1 MNYAVSRQYTAKP
14 NSVHILWP
22 PVRKA
27 DLNSCSGDAFWQTS
41 GVKGEEMKT
50 RHYVL
55 LAAIIF
61 IGGRAPC
68 QETAPLKLV
77 QTFRLPPE
85 VKGNF
90 DHFAI
95 DLKGQRLFAT
105 PEDYKAVV
113 VFDLKAGQLVHT
125 IGGIERPH
133 AVLYREDAGRLY
145 VTDGKAGDLKIFNST
160 TYKLLSSVKL
170 LEDADSI
177 GYDPATKYLYID
189 NGGGDVHETFSMLSV
204 VDTTTGKK
212 LADIKIDGETLEAM
226 ALEKSSPKMYV
237 NNRAKNQVSVVDR
250 EKREL
255 VANWPVTLCKNNVAM
270 ALDEANHR
278 LFVACRTGQIAVLD
292 TQTGKEVTSFAITKG
307 VDDITYDA
315 ASKRIYAAC
324 DGAVDI
330 FEQSSPNSYKLLG
343 NVSTGPMGR
352 TARLVPELKR
362 YFVAVPQ
369 HGTTS
374 AKVLVFDVL

>member
-1 MNYAVSRQYTAKP
+1 M
-14 NSVHILWP
+14 
-22 PVRKA
+22 
-27 DLNSCSGDAFWQTS
+27 
-41 GVKGEEMKT
+41 
-50 RHYVL
+50 
-55 LAAIIF
+55 
-61 IGGRAPC
+61 
-68 QETAPLKLV
+68 TAPIKLV
-77 QTFRLPPE
+77 QTYDLPAE

-90 DHFAI
+90 DHFGI
-95 DLKGQRLFAT
+95 DLKGGRLFAT
-105 PEDYKAVV
+105 PEGYHAVV
-113 VFDLKAGQLVHT
+113 VFDLKTGKLLHKIDA
-125 IGGIERPH
+125 IGKPH
-133 AVLYREDAGRLY
+133 AVLYREDLNRIY
-145 VTDGKAGDLKIFNST
+145 VTDGDAGDLKIFHGTNYSLVST
-160 TYKLLSSVKL
+160 VKL

-189 NGGGDVHETFSMLSV
+189 NGGGDVHQTYSMLSV
-204 VDTTTGKK
+204 VDTTAGKK
-212 LADIKIDGETLEAM
+212 LADLKIDGETLEAM
-226 ALEKSSPKMYV
+226 ALENSTPKMYV

-255 VANWPVTLCKNNVAM
+255 VTNWPVTLCKNNVAM

-343 NVSTGPMGR
+343 NVSTGPMAR

>member
-1 MNYAVSRQYTAKP
+1 M
-14 NSVHILWP
+14 
-22 PVRKA
+22 
-27 DLNSCSGDAFWQTS
+27 
-41 GVKGEEMKT
+41 
-50 RHYVL
+50 
-55 LAAIIF
+55 
-61 IGGRAPC
+61 
-68 QETAPLKLV
+68 TAPIKLV
-77 QTFRLPPE
+77 QTYDLPAE

-90 DHFAI
+90 DHFGI
-95 DLKGQRLFAT
+95 DLKGGRLFAT
-105 PEDYKAVV
+105 PEGYHAVV
-113 VFDLKAGQLVHT
+113 VFDLKTGKLLHKIDA
-125 IGGIERPH
+125 IGKPH
-133 AVLYREDAGRLY
+133 AVLYREDLNRIY
-145 VTDGKAGDLKIFNST
+145 VTDGDAGDLKIFHGTNYSLVST
-160 TYKLLSSVKL
+160 VKL

-189 NGGGDVHETFSMLSV
+189 NGGGDVHQTYSMLSV
-204 VDTTTGKK
+204 VDTTAGKK
-212 LADIKIDGETLEAM
+212 LADLKIDGETLEAM
-226 ALEKSSPKMYV
+226 ALENSTPKMYV

-255 VANWPVTLCKNNVAM
+255 VTNWPVTLCKNNVAM

-307 VDDITYDA
+307 VDDIAYDA
-315 ASKRIYAAC
+315 ASKRVYAAC
-324 DGAVDI
+324 DGTVDI

>member
-1 MNYAVSRQYTAKP
+1 M
-14 NSVHILWP
+14 
-22 PVRKA
+22 
-27 DLNSCSGDAFWQTS
+27 
-41 GVKGEEMKT
+41 
-50 RHYVL
+50 
-55 LAAIIF
+55 
-61 IGGRAPC
+61 
-68 QETAPLKLV
+68 TAPIKLV
-77 QTFRLPPE
+77 QIYDLPAE

-90 DHFAI
+90 DHFGI
-95 DLKGQRLFAT
+95 DLKGGRLFAT
-105 PEDYKAVV
+105 PEGYHAVV
-113 VFDLKAGQLVHT
+113 VFDLKTGKLLHKIDG
-125 IGGIERPH
+125 IGKPH
-133 AVLYREDAGRLY
+133 AVLYREDLNRIY
-145 VTDGKAGDLKIFNST
+145 VTDGDAGDLKIFHGTNYSLVST
-160 TYKLLSSVKL
+160 VKL

-189 NGGGDVHETFSMLSV
+189 NGGGDVHQTYSMLSV
-204 VDTTTGKK
+204 VDTTAGKK
-212 LADIKIDGETLEAM
+212 LADLKIDGETLEAM
-226 ALEKSSPKMYV
+226 ALENSTPKMYV